1 VKRAI
6 LALVALLSWPYRL
19 IPASLRRRLI
29 FGLALLDSRIGG
41 PDDALRR
48 LFGLSDDLELLIN
61 ERAMAH
67 GGGEHPKHGLTRY
80 HDFFVERIPAG
91 AAVLDIGCG
100 YGAVARSIARRVEGV
115 QVTGMDV
122 NPARIA
128 EAKAADNPP
137 NLRFLVG
144 DALTGTPDGEWHTVV
159 LSNVLEHIEPR
170 VDFLRRLVTAVSP
183 RQILIRVPLF
193 ERDWRVAMRR
203 QLGIGYFSDPTHY
216 IEHTI
221 EEFTA
226 EIDAAGL
233 EIAEKLTSWGEIWA
247 VCRPKETVIAPG

>member
-1 VKRAI
+1 VKRLI
-6 LALVALLSWPYRL
+6 LRLVALLSWPYRL
-19 IPASLRRRLI
+19 IPAGLRRRLV

-67 GGGEHPKHGLTRY
+67 GDGEHPKHQLTRY
-80 HDFFVERIPAG
+80 HDFFVERIPADV
-91 AAVLDIGCG
+91 AVLDIGCG
-100 YGAVARSIARRVEGV
+100 YGAVARSIARGVAGV
-115 QVTGMDV
+115 QVTGIDM

-128 EAKAADNPP
+128 EAKAADNPH
-137 NLRFLVG
+137 NLRFMVG
-144 DALTGTPDGEWHTVV
+144 DALTQTPDGAWHSVV
-159 LSNVLEHIEPR
+159 LSNVLEHIEHR
-170 VDFLRRLVTAVSP
+170 VDFLRDLVTAASP

-193 ERDWRVAMRR
+193 ERDWQIAMRA

-221 EEFTA
+221 EEFAA

-233 EIAEKLTSWGEIWA
+233 KITEKLTSWGEIWA
-247 VCRPKETVIAPG
+247 VCRPKETVIAQD